1 MATNV
6 YTDEEI
12 RVLDEMKELSNNT
25 LDDDDIYEM
34 MEANNFNEAAVKRE
48 VLKYVEKIR
57 RKGSADHQW
66 TVVTKTKDGKEE
78 IKKTTKVLNEVKDP
92 EKKSKKVR
100 KQHDKNYYNDKQNYN
115 NNAYTYSSYDNY
127 NYDNTYEF
135 NYGKSYNNYSNDQVD
150 YSYKAY
156 DNSYN
161 KKGYIKKGY
170 TDYGYNKKPYN
181 KKYNKNIYTE
191 LKEVDTEYKVEN
203 LPSQPQEVTLKKED
217 VLKTDIEVRV
227 DKKHNNNYKQDST
240 TKRKEEK
247 HSDKEDTSMEFDS
260 LKKLIEEPIKKEPQ
274 VQHPIIHQNQN
285 NQHQIQNQHNNQN
298 QLHHQ
303 PQHQHQ
309 IQHQTPNQQIF
320 KNTQIDNNV
329 NQVDKFFENTDYGKK
344 FPPWEKSSFH
354 GKKPTFNETFTI
366 YGQLNFFNG
375 FLDPNMMKLA
385 MMGMGMPLYNMENIN
400 MQNPMDMQNFSYP
413 QMNMILN
420 QQQRNTHLNQG
431 SGSMP
436 GIQKNMYKNHN

>member
-1 MATNV
+1 MA
-6 YTDEEI
+6 E
-12 RVLDEMKELSNNT
+12 RHLHGQLPA
-25 LDDDDIYEM
+25 L
-34 MEANNFNEAAVKRE
+34 NEE
-48 VLKYVEKIR
+48 VLSQTGE
-57 RKGSADHQW
+57 
-66 TVVTKTKDGKEE
+66 
-78 IKKTTKVLNEVKDP
+78 LNQSRQMP
-92 EKKSKKVR
+92 
-100 KQHDKNYYNDKQNYN
+100 
-115 NNAYTYSSYDNY
+115 
-127 NYDNTYEF
+127 
-135 NYGKSYNNYSNDQVD
+135 
-150 YSYKAY
+150 
-156 DNSYN
+156 
-161 KKGYIKKGY
+161 
-170 TDYGYNKKPYN
+170 
-181 KKYNKNIYTE
+181 
-191 LKEVDTEYKVEN
+191 
-203 LPSQPQEVTLKKED
+203 
-217 VLKTDIEVRV
+217 LKTGLALL
-227 DKKHNNNYKQDST
+227 
-240 TKRKEEK
+240 
-247 HSDKEDTSMEFDS
+247 DS
-260 LKKLIEEPIKKEPQ
+260 LSRS
-274 VQHPIIHQNQN
+274 H
-285 NQHQIQNQHNNQN
+285 QN

-320 KNTQIDNNV
+320 KNTQIDSNV